1 MSREQSFWSTER
13 LSPGKPDEKGTDGDR
28 AHRSAFEHDHDRI
41 LFSTPVRRLS
51 DKTQVFPLEKNDGVR
66 TRLTHSHEVSNLSR
80 SIGARIKRRNAASFD
95 GQDFEK
101 VVAPILGAIGLAHD
115 LGNPP
120 FGHQGEA
127 AISRWFEQRKG
138 WIFDRE
144 SDAESSGAIEPVTT
158 DCKAEFT
165 SFDGNPQSIRLLT
178 RLQTS
183 FGKVG
188 LDLTA
193 ATIAASLKYPVSAAN
208 MNKDDPIAKKFG
220 FFASEADIIHWA
232 WEQTGLSEG
241 QRHPLTW
248 LMEAA
253 DDIAY
258 SVLDVE
264 DAMKKGIISPNDLIN
279 VLQADGN
286 HTVLSDKIL
295 ADFQKADQSNR
306 PPSIIRDIKIGYA
319 RSHLIAN
326 LIEHATDAYLAKEAE
341 ILALTPIL
349 PLMDS
354 SELCDCLKG
363 IAFEYAF
370 GNTEVLQVE
379 AIGRRSVEEL
389 MSHFWTA
396 IHVRKDPTK
405 IDSKRSDAFSR
416 YVYSL
421 ISSNYIEAA
430 TDLAQAG
437 SEGCAQRLRYRELRL
452 LTDMISGMTDSFA
465 MNIAKEIA
473 TVE

>member
-1 MSREQSFWSTER
+1 MTIAPSLWSTAR
-13 LSPGKPDEKGTDGDR
+13 LSPGKAENAGTDGDR

-66 TRLTHSHEVSNLSR
+66 TRLTHSHEVSNLSK
-80 SIGARIKRRNAASFD
+80 SIGARIKRRNEDAFE
-95 GQDFEK
+95 GQDFEM

-127 AISRWFEQRKG
+127 AISRWFEDRKS
-138 WIFDRE
+138 WIFDRQNE
-144 SDAESSGAIEPVTT
+144 RPDSASIEPVSTA
-158 DCKAEFT
+158 CKTEFT

-193 ATIAASLKYPVSAAN
+193 ATIASAIKYPVSAEN
-208 MNKDDPIAKKFG
+208 TNKDNPIAKKYG
-220 FFASEADIIHWA
+220 FFASEADIVHWA
-232 WEQTGLSEG
+232 WEHTGLQEG

-279 VLQADGN
+279 SLQSDGN
-286 HTVLSDKIL
+286 HSALCESIL
-295 ADFQKADQSNR
+295 NDFGKADQSGR
-306 PPSIIRDIKIGYA
+306 PPSIIRDIKIGYS
-319 RSHLIAN
+319 RSHLISE
-326 LIEHATDAYLAKEAE
+326 LIEHATSEYLNNESK
-341 ILALTPIL
+341 IMALDSIT
-349 PLMDS
+349 PLMETS
-354 SELCDCLKG
+354 PLCDCLKG

-370 GNTEVLQVE
+370 GNTEVLQIE
-379 AIGRRSVEEL
+379 AMGRRSVEEL
-389 MSHFWTA
+389 MSHFWSS
-396 IHVRKDPTK
+396 IHIRKDPSR
-405 IDSKRSDAFSR
+405 IDSRRTDAFSR
-416 YVYSL
+416 YAYSL

-430 TDLAQAG
+430 TDVTQAG
-437 SEGCAQRLRYRELRL
+437 SDSCAKRLRYRELRL

-465 MNIAKEIA
+465 MNISKEIA
-473 TVE
+473 AVK